1 MDVFMALGSTKTS
14 VLRRCADSS
23 LGCNSQIVILDV
35 VLWNRMSAAK
45 SLLKGIFPL
54 DAGILLDRR
63 P

>member
-1 MDVFMALGSTKTS
+1 MEGSNVAECT
-14 VLRRCADSS
+14 D
-23 LGCNSQIVILDV
+23 GCVYGEIVMLDV

-54 DAGILLDRR
+54 DAGILLDPR